1 VTIEVCDVT
10 RGDHGNSLAEPK
22 SESSSN
28 SSSSSSSCCCRC
40 RYQVLFICCDDRFY

>member
-28 SSSSSSSCCCRC
+28 SSSSSCRC

>member
-1 VTIEVCDVT
+1 MTIEVCDVT

-28 SSSSSSSCCCRC
+28 SSSSSCRC